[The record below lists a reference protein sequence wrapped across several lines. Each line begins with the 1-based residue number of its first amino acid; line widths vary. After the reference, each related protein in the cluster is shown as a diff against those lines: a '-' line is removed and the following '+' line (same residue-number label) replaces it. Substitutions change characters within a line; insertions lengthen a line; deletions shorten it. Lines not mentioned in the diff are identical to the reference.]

1 MNILN
6 IYKKK
11 LRIQFNYF
19 IGKNSILS
27 MLFSLKTLLSI
38 QAKGENN
45 LQYSEPINALR
56 FLSADAVQKAN
67 SGHPGMPMGMAEIA
81 TALWSKHLKHNPLNP
96 TWFDRDRFVLSNGH
110 GSMLLYSLLH
120 LTGYK
125 LSIEDIKDFRQLKSK
140 TPGHPEYDINIGVET
155 TTGPLGQGIANA
167 VGMAISEKMLAAQF
181 NKDDIKPIDHY
192 TYVFL
197 GDGCLMEGISH
208 EACSF
213 AGTHELGKLICFY
226 DQNGISI
233 DGEIDNWFTDDSVKR
248 FESYGWQTICVDGHN
263 VEEISEAISKAKEEP
278 KKPSM
283 IFCKTTIGFGS
294 PNKSGTADVHGA
306 PLGDEEIE
314 KTREALG
321 WQYTAF
327 EIPKDVYDFWD
338 SKKSGAEKNATWEN
352 SIKSYKDKYPNDSL
366 ELERRIK
373 GDMPAKFEQNF
384 LDFLNDCNTNNLPM
398 ATRKASKACLDF
410 FVKEMP
416 ELVGGSADLTP
427 SNNTFSASSTTFSSE
442 NPSGNHINYGVRE
455 FGMSAIM
462 NGMVLHG
469 GIKPYGATFLVFTD
483 YARNAVRLSALMGL
497 PNIFVYT
504 HDSVAL
510 GEDGPTHQPI
520 EHMVTLRSTPN
531 MDSWRPADLVE
542 TAVAWKN
549 AISSLST
556 PTCLIFSRQGTS
568 AIERTPEQLSSIEN
582 GGYLLEEHEDP
593 NITIVASGSEVQ
605 LAIDAAQELKN
616 ESINA
621 NVVSMPSLDVFLKQ
635 SNEIQNKII
644 NPNKPVLVVE
654 CAHPNSWYKIL
665 NRSDKVIGIETFGE
679 SAPGSELLEHF
690 GFNKDN
696 VIQTAKSLVND

>member
-1 MNILN
+1 MQ
-6 IYKKK
+6 K
-11 LRIQFNYF
+11 
-19 IGKNSILS
+19 
-27 MLFSLKTLLSI
+27 
-38 QAKGENN
+38 
-45 LQYSEPINALR
+45 SEPINALR

-81 TALWSKHLKHNPLNP
+81 TALWTKHLKHNPSNP

-120 LTGYK
+120 LTGYN

-140 TPGHPEYDINIGVET
+140 TPGHPEYDIDIGIET

-167 VGMAISEKMLAAQF
+167 VGMAISEKMLAAKF
-181 NKDDIKPIDHY
+181 NKHDIKPIDHY

-197 GDGCLMEGISH
+197 GDGCLMEGVSH

-213 AGTHELGKLICFY
+213 AATHNLGKLICFY

-248 FESYGWQTICVDGHN
+248 FDSYGWQTICVDGHN
-263 VEEISEAISKAKEEP
+263 FEEVSEAISIAKQEP
-278 KKPSM
+278 DKPSM

-306 PLGDEEIE
+306 PLGDEEIK

-321 WQYTAF
+321 WNYAAF
-327 EIPKDVYDFWD
+327 EIPKEIYDFWD
-338 SKKSGAEKNATWEN
+338 SKKIGADIN
-352 SIKSYKDKYPNDSL
+352 SSWDDLINNYNEKYPDESL

-373 GDMPAKFEQNF
+373 GDLPEDFQQTYLN
-384 LDFLNDCNTNNLPM
+384 FLNDCNSNNLPM

-427 SNNTFSASSTTFSSE
+427 SNNTFSSSSSTFSNE

-520 EHMVTLRSTPN
+520 EQMVTLRSTPN
-531 MDSWRPADLVE
+531 LNSWRPADLVE
-542 TAVAWKN
+542 SAVAWKN
-549 AISSLST
+549 AISSSTT

-568 AIERTPEQLSSIEN
+568 AIERTPEQLSSIEI
-582 GGYLLEEHEDP
+582 GGYLLEEYEDA

-605 LAIDAAQELKN
+605 LAIDAAKELKN
-616 ESINA
+616 ESIIA
-621 NVVSMPSLDVFLKQ
+621 NVVSMPCLDIFLEQ
-635 SNEIQNKII
+635 SIQLQNKII
-644 NPNKPVLVVE
+644 NPHKPVLVVE
-654 CAHPNSWYKIL
+654 CAHPNSWYGIL
-665 NRSDKVIGIETFGE
+665 NRSDKVIGMEAFGE
-679 SAPGSELLEHF
+679 SAPGSELLKHF
-690 GFNKDN
+690 GFNIEN
-696 VIQTAKSLVND
+696 VIKSAKSLIND

>member
-1 MNILN
+1 M
-6 IYKKK
+6 
-11 LRIQFNYF
+11 Q
-19 IGKNSILS
+19 
-27 MLFSLKTLLSI
+27 
-38 QAKGENN
+38 Q
-45 LQYSEPINALR
+45 SEPINALR

-120 LTGYK
+120 LTGYD

-140 TPGHPEYDINIGVET
+140 TPGHPEYDIDIGVET

-167 VGMAISEKMLAAQF
+167 VGMAISEKILAAEF

-197 GDGCLMEGISH
+197 GDGCLMEGVSH

-213 AGTHELGKLICFY
+213 AATHNLGKLICFY

-248 FESYGWQTICVDGHN
+248 FDSYGWQTICVDGHN
-263 VEEISEAISKAKEEP
+263 VEEVSDAISKAKEEP
-278 KKPSM
+278 NKPTM

-321 WQYTAF
+321 WNYSAF
-327 EIPKDVYDFWD
+327 EVPKEVYDFWD
-338 SKKSGAEKNATWEN
+338 SKKSGAGIN
-352 SIKSYKDKYPNDSL
+352 SIWDDLIKNYKEKYPNESL

-373 GDMPAKFEQNF
+373 GDLPENF
-384 LDFLNDCNTNNLPM
+384 QQSFLNFLNDCNSNNSPM

-427 SNNTFSASSTTFSSE
+427 SNNTFSASSSTFSNE

-520 EHMVTLRSTPN
+520 EHLVTLRSTPN
-531 MDSWRPADLVE
+531 LNSWRPADLVE
-542 TAVAWKN
+542 TAVAWNN
-549 AISSLST
+549 AVSSATT

-568 AIERTPEQLSSIEN
+568 AIERTPEQLSSIN
-582 GGYLLEEHEDP
+582 IGGYLLEEHEDP

-605 LAIDAAQELKN
+605 LAIDAAKELKN

-621 NVVSMPSLDVFLKQ
+621 NVVSMPCLDVFLKQ
-635 SNEIQNKII
+635 SNQLQDKVI
-644 NPNKPVLVVE
+644 NPNKPVLVIE

-665 NRSDKVIGIETFGE
+665 NRSDKVIGMETFGE

-696 VIQTAKSLVND
+696 VIQAAKSLIND

>member
-1 MNILN
+1 
-6 IYKKK
+6 
-11 LRIQFNYF
+11 
-19 IGKNSILS
+19 
-27 MLFSLKTLLSI
+27 MLLTTKILLSFLK
-38 QAKGENN
+38 QTGEIN
-45 LQYSEPINALR
+45 LHPSDPTNALR
-56 FLSADAVQKAN
+56 FLSIDAVQKAN

-81 TALWSKHLKHNPLNP
+81 TSLWSNHLKHNPSNP
-96 TWFDRDRFVLSNGH
+96 NWFNRDRFVLSNGH

-125 LSIEDIKDFRQLKSK
+125 LSINDLKDFRQLKSK
-140 TPGHPEYDINIGVET
+140 TPGHPEYDIDIGVET

-167 VGMAISEKMLAAQF
+167 VGMAISEKILAAEF
-181 NKDDIKPIDHY
+181 NHEDLDPIDHF
-192 TYVFL
+192 TYAFL

-213 AGTHELGKLICFY
+213 AATHNLGKLICFY

-233 DGEIDNWFTDDSVKR
+233 DGEIENWFTDDSVKR
-248 FESYGWQTICVDGHN
+248 FESYGWHTICVDGHN
-263 VEEISEAISKAKEEP
+263 IKEIDEAISQAKE
-278 KKPSM
+278 KSDKPSM

-314 KTREALG
+314 KTREALN
-321 WQYTAF
+321 WQYPAF
-327 EIPKDVYDFWD
+327 EIPKEIYDFWD
-338 SKKSGAEKNATWEN
+338 A
-352 SIKSYKDKYPNDSL
+352 KDKGADINSDWDNLIKNYEEKYPEQAK
-366 ELERRIK
+366 ELNRRIK
-373 GDMPAKFEQNF
+373 GEAPENFEESFNQ
-384 LDFLNDCNTNNLPM
+384 FLNNCDSNNSSM

-427 SNNTFSASSTTFSSE
+427 SNNTFSESSSTFSNE
-442 NPSGNHINYGVRE
+442 NPKGNHINYGVRE

-520 EHMVTLRSTPN
+520 EHLVTLRSTPN
-531 MDSWRPADLVE
+531 LNNWRPADLVE
-542 TAVAWKN
+542 TSVAWKD
-549 AISSLST
+549 AVTSTKT

-568 AIERTPEQLSSIEN
+568 AITRSQDQLNAIKK
-582 GGYLLEEHEDP
+582 GGYLLDQSDNP
-593 NITIVASGSEVQ
+593 DMTIIASGSEVQ
-605 LAIDAAQELKN
+605 LALDAAKQLKS
-616 ESINA
+616 ESKNI
-621 NVVSMPSLDVFLKQ
+621 NVVSMPSLDIFLQQ
-635 SNEIQNKII
+635 SEEYQRSII
-644 NPNKPVLVVE
+644 NPDKPVLVVE
-654 CAHPNSWYKIL
+654 CSHPNSWYKIL
-665 NRSDKVIGIETFGE
+665 NRNDKVIGIETFGE

-690 GFNKDN
+690 GFTEEN
-696 VIQTAKSLVND
+696 VIKTVKSLLND

>member
-1 MNILN
+1 MH
-6 IYKKK
+6 
-11 LRIQFNYF
+11 Q
-19 IGKNSILS
+19 SDS
-27 MLFSLKTLLSI
+27 
-38 QAKGENN
+38 
-45 LQYSEPINALR
+45 INALR

-81 TALWSKHLKHNPLNP
+81 YALWSKHLNHNPLNP
-96 TWFDRDRFVLSNGH
+96 TWFNRDRFVLSNGH

-120 LTGYK
+120 LTGYN
-125 LSIEDIKDFRQLKSK
+125 LSIQDIKDFRKLKSK
-140 TPGHPEYDINIGVET
+140 TPGHPEYDIDIGIET

-167 VGMAISEKMLAAQF
+167 VGMAISEKILAAEF
-181 NKDDIKPIDHY
+181 NKEDIQPINHH
-192 TYVFL
+192 TYAFL

-213 AGTHELGKLICFY
+213 AGTHKLGKLICFY

-233 DGEIDNWFTDDSVKR
+233 DGEIENWFTDDSVNR
-248 FESYGWQTICVDGHN
+248 FESYGWQTISVDGHN
-263 VEEISEAISKAKEEP
+263 VDEIDQAIVKAKEEST
-278 KKPSM
+278 KPSM

-306 PLGDEEIE
+306 ALGEEELE

-321 WQYTAF
+321 WKYSSF
-327 EIPKDVYDFWD
+327 EVPQEVYEFWD
-338 SKKSGAEKNATWEN
+338 SKKSGAKIN
-352 SIKSYKDKYPNDSL
+352 SEWDSL
-366 ELERRIK
+366 IKKYEEDYLNESQELHRRIN
-373 GDMPAKFEQNF
+373 GDLPIDFQQKFIDF
-384 LDFLNDCNTNNLPM
+384 LDNCNSNNSSM

-416 ELVGGSADLTP
+416 ELIGGSADLTP
-427 SNNTFSASSTTFSSE
+427 SNNTFSASSSTFSND

-504 HDSVAL
+504 HDSIAL

-531 MDSWRPADLVE
+531 LNSWRPADLVE
-542 TAVAWKN
+542 TAIAWKN
-549 AISSLST
+549 AVSSKTT

-568 AIERTPEQLSSIEN
+568 ALNRTPEQLSSIEM
-582 GGYLLEEHEDP
+582 GGYLLEENKNPD
-593 NITIVASGSEVQ
+593 ITIVASGSEVQ
-605 LAIDAAQELKN
+605 LALDAANELSN
-616 ESINA
+616 ESIEA
-621 NVVSMPSLDVFLKQ
+621 NVVSMPSLDIFLKQ
-635 SNEIQNKII
+635 SSEFQDKVI

-665 NRSDKVIGIETFGE
+665 NRSDKVIGIESFGE
-679 SAPGSELLEHF
+679 SAPGGELLDHF
-690 GFNKDN
+690 GFNKEN
-696 VIQTAKSLVND
+696 VIKTAKSLIND